1 MEQSENKSNKSLKL
15 EKALQKIKEQA
26 FHINSAIEKNNLR
39 QCLKEAYTMLCELRT
54 NELSPK
60 NYYGLYMSVVDVMLT
75 LKNYMIEEISRG
87 RRLIDLYDDV
97 QQAQNVIP
105 RLYLMITAGSIYIER
120 VPRSTRIIIYDMLGL
135 VKAVQNPIKGLFL
148 RNYLLKMLKDKLPDK
163 DNIYLKEGANFEDSI
178 KFIIE
183 NMEEMN
189 RLWIRLSGGVTGAE
203 KAKREKERDELKV
216 LIGESMTKL
225 SSLENLNLEMYEQ
238 TVLPKLLNIILN
250 SKDKLCQQ
258 YLMECII
265 HAFPD
270 SYNVKCIE
278 SLLEATSNLE
288 QGVDIGTI
296 FVSLM
301 QKLGNYFGRYNNPE
315 NDENINEN
323 KEIFE
328 TAQNIYPALLKNFKG
343 YMNQNFNNN
352 EINTPEDINKLFN
365 LISSFMKFSLKCAP
379 KEQKFASVNNIFGLT
394 LELANR
400 CKARMSEDNINK
412 ISLLLIE
419 PLSNGMNIFRM
430 SDFIPL
436 MNFLNNKNRRN
447 LGIKLI
453 ETLITNAEEGKTN
466 LEKLDSLDALDKILK
481 YLKPLLCD
489 SKDMV
494 KEDESTYEYEQS
506 IVCKLIYIIRTNN
519 IEIIYKI
526 LNDLKNIFSHGGPKR
541 RKYTLPPLALRV
553 IKFSHDITLCYENK
567 LGLIPEKKKK
577 NKFVKEI
584 IESLDISKIE
594 NDDIFYKLTA
604 NIYKLLKEIL
614 DLISQEQPELGFKLY
629 LTSASQANSINC
641 NKEKFQK
648 LSISFLKNAMNIYE
662 EGRYDNSHKYELLV
676 QASSLLLT
684 LNMNKEDSEEIIV
697 QLVRSAQNMS
707 QREEQC
713 KSMLVIS
720 QLYFTL
726 FKDTKNVMDCLQK
739 ARRFADFA
747 MTNPQNLILFVEYLN
762 KILFFIDQD
771 PNIVEIKPEQIN
783 DLIEL
788 IRGHIRTIKSIT
800 SDDITYL
807 NDIET
812 YFNNTLKNIEN
823 KKINSKNKEFYSAVN
838 IQ

>member
-1 MEQSENKSNKSLKL
+1 MEQSKSLKL
-15 EKALQKIKEQA
+15 EKSLKTIKEQA
-26 FHINSAIEKNNLR
+26 YHINSAIEKNNLR

-163 DNIYLKEGANFEDSI
+163 DNVYLREGASFEDSI

-189 RLWIRLSGGVTGAE
+189 RLWIRLSGGVHGPE
-203 KAKREKERDELKV
+203 KAKRDKEREELKV

-225 SSLENLNLEMYEQ
+225 SSLENLNLEIYEEI
-238 TVLPKLLNIILN
+238 VLPKLLNIILN
-250 SKDKLCQQ
+250 SKDQLSQQ

-288 QGVDIGTI
+288 EGVDIGII

-301 QKLGNYFGRYNNPE
+301 QKLGNYFGRFNKS
-315 NDENINEN
+315 DENENEN
-323 KEIFE
+323 GNDKQIFE

-343 YMNQNFNNN
+343 YMNQNLNNK
-352 EINTPEDINKLFN
+352 EINTVEDLNKIFN
-365 LISSFMKFSLKCAP
+365 LISSFIKFSIQCAP
-379 KEQKFASVNNIFGLT
+379 KEQKFASINNIFALT

-400 CKARMSEDNINK
+400 YKNNMTEDNLNK
-412 ISLLLIE
+412 ISALLIE
-419 PLSNGMNIFRM
+419 PLTNGMNIFRM
-430 SDFIPL
+430 NDFIPL
-436 MNFLNNKNRRN
+436 MNFLNIKSRKNI
-447 LGIKLI
+447 GIKLI
-453 ETLITNAEEGKTN
+453 ETLINNANEGKTN
-466 LEKLDSLDALDKILK
+466 LEKLDSLDSLDKILK
-481 YLKPLLCD
+481 YIKPLLTN
-489 SKDMV
+489 SKDAIQE
-494 KEDESTYEYEQS
+494 EDYVYEAEQS
-506 IVCKLIYIIRTNN
+506 VVCKLIYIIRTNN

-526 LNDLKNIFSHGGPKR
+526 LNDLKNIFSHGGPNR
-541 RKYTLPPLALRV
+541 RKYTMPPLALRI
-553 IKFSHDITLCYENK
+553 IKFCHDITLCYENK

-594 NDDIFYKLTA
+594 NDEIFYKLIS
-604 NIYKLLKEIL
+604 NIYKLLKEAL
-614 DLISQEQPELGFKLY
+614 DIISQEQPELGFKLY
-629 LTSASQANSINC
+629 LNAASQANSINC

-648 LSISFLKNAMNIYE
+648 LCINFIKTAMSIYD
-662 EGRYDNSHKYELLV
+662 EGRYDLTHKYEMLI
-676 QASSLLLT
+676 QISSLLLT
-684 LNMNKEDSEEIIV
+684 INIKNEDVEEIIN
-697 QLVRSAQNMS
+697 QLIKNSDNMK

-713 KSMLVIS
+713 KSMLILS
-720 QLYFTL
+720 QIYFSI
-726 FKDTKNVMDCLQK
+726 FKDSKKVIECLNK
-739 ARRFADFA
+739 ARRYADFA
-747 MTNPQNLILFVEYLN
+747 MTNPPNLILFVEYLN
-762 KILFFIDQD
+762 KILFFIEQD
-771 PNIVEIKPEQIN
+771 IKIVEIKQEEIN

-788 IRGHIRTIKSIT
+788 IKGHIRTIKSIT
-800 SDDITYL
+800 SDDISYL
-807 NDIET
+807 NDIEI
-812 YFNNTLKNIEN
+812 YFNNTLKSIEN
-823 KKINSKNKEFYSAVN
+823 KKINSKNKDFYSTIN
-838 IQ
+838 I

>member
-1 MEQSENKSNKSLKL
+1 MEQNKSLKL
-15 EKALQKIKEQA
+15 EKSLTTIKEQS

-60 NYYGLYMSVVDVMLT
+60 NYYGLYMAVVDVMLT
-75 LKNYMIEEISRG
+75 LKNYMTEEISRG

-163 DNIYLKEGANFEDSI
+163 DNVYLREGASFEDSI

-189 RLWIRLSGGVTGAE
+189 RLWIRLSGGVKGNE
-203 KAKREKERDELKV
+203 KLKREKERDELKV

-225 SSLENLNLEMYEQ
+225 SSLENLNIEIYENV
-238 TVLPKLLNIILN
+238 VLPKLLNIILN

-288 QGVDIGTI
+288 QGVDIGII

-301 QKLGNYFGRYNNPE
+301 EKFGNFFGRFNNPE
-315 NDENINEN
+315 NQENANLN

-343 YMNQNFNNN
+343 FMNQNLNNK
-352 EINTPEDINKLFN
+352 EISTPEDLNKLFN
-365 LISSFMKFSLKCAP
+365 LIASFIKLSLKCAP
-379 KEQKFASVNNIFGLT
+379 KEQKFASVNNIFALT

-400 CKARMSEDNINK
+400 YKNNMSEDNINK
-412 ISLLLIE
+412 IGLLLIE
-419 PLSNGMNIFRM
+419 PLNNGMNIFRM

-436 MNFLNNKNRRN
+436 MNFLNIKNRKN
-447 LGIKLI
+447 LGLKLI
-453 ETLITNAEEGKTN
+453 ETLINNVRDKKIN
-466 LEKLDSLDALDKILK
+466 MEKLDSLDSLDKILK
-481 YLKPLLCD
+481 YIRPLLGNMKD
-489 SKDMV
+489 SV
-494 KEDESTYEYEQS
+494 QEDDSTYEYEQS
-506 IVCKLIYIIRTNN
+506 IVSKLVYIIQTNN
-519 IEIIYKI
+519 IEVAYKI

-541 RKYTLPPLALRV
+541 RKYTLPPLCLRV
-553 IKFSHDITLCYENK
+553 IKFCHDITLCYESK

-577 NKFVKEI
+577 NKFIKEI
-584 IESLDISKIE
+584 IESLDIGKIANE
-594 NDDIFYKLTA
+594 NVFYKLMS

-614 DLISQEQPELGFKLY
+614 DLISQEQPEFGFKLY
-629 LTSASQANSINC
+629 LNSASQANSINC

-648 LSISFLKNAMNIYE
+648 LSMNFLKNAMLIYE
-662 EGRYDNSHKYELLV
+662 EGRYNPSHKYEMFV
-676 QASSLLLT
+676 QISSLLLNIN
-684 LNMNKEDSEEIIV
+684 LNNEESEEIIV
-697 QLVRSAQNMS
+697 RLIKSSQNMA
-707 QREEQC
+707 RRDEQC
-713 KSMLVIS
+713 KAMLITS
-720 QLYFTL
+720 QLYFSI
-726 FKDTKNVMDCLQK
+726 FKNSKKVMDCLNK

-747 MTNPQNLILFVEYLN
+747 MTNPRNLVLFIEYLN
-762 KILFFIDQD
+762 KILFFIEQ
-771 PNIVEIKPEQIN
+771 NTKIVDIKPEQIN
-783 DLIEL
+783 DLLEL
-788 IRGHIRTIKSIT
+788 IKGHIRTIKNIP
-800 SDDITYL
+800 SDDISYL
-807 NDIET
+807 KYIEI
-812 YFNNTLKNIEN
+812 YFNNTLKSIRN
-823 KKINSKNKEFYSAVN
+823 KKTNSNNKEFYSSINV
-838 IQ
+838 

>member
-1 MEQSENKSNKSLKL
+1 MEQSKSLKL
-15 EKALQKIKEQA
+15 EKSLKTIKEQA
-26 FHINSAIEKNNLR
+26 YHINSAIEKNNLR

-75 LKNYMIEEISRG
+75 LKNYMLEEINRG

-105 RLYLMITAGSIYIER
+105 RLYLMITAGAIYIER
-120 VPRSTRIIIYDMLGL
+120 VPRSTRVIIYDMLGL

-163 DNIYLKEGANFEDSI
+163 DNVYLREGANFEDSL

-189 RLWIRLSGGVTGAE
+189 RLWIRLSGGVQGAE
-203 KAKREKERDELKV
+203 RAKREKEREELKV

-225 SSLENLNLEMYEQ
+225 SSLENLNLELYEQ
-238 TVLPKLLNIILN
+238 LVLPKLLNIILN

-288 QGVDIGTI
+288 EGVDIGII

-301 QKLGNYFGRYNNPE
+301 QKLGNYFGRYNKSE
-315 NDENINEN
+315 KDENSND
-323 KEIFE
+323 KQIFE

-343 YMNQNFNNN
+343 YMNQNLNNK
-352 EINTPEDINKLFN
+352 EINSPEDLNKLFN
-365 LISSFMKFSLKCAP
+365 LISSFIKFSIQCAP
-379 KEQKFASVNNIFGLT
+379 KEQKFASINNIFALT

-400 CKARMSEDNINK
+400 YKNCMSEDNINK
-412 ISLLLIE
+412 IGVLLIE
-419 PLSNGMNIFRM
+419 PLTNGMNIFRM
-430 SDFIPL
+430 NDFIPL
-436 MNFLNNKNRRN
+436 MNFLNNKSKKNI
-447 LGIKLI
+447 GIKLI
-453 ETLITNAEEGKTN
+453 ETLINNANDGKTT
-466 LEKLDSLDALDKILK
+466 LEKLDSLDSLDKILK
-481 YLKPLLCD
+481 YIKPLLTN
-489 SKDMV
+489 SKDSAQE
-494 KEDESTYEYEQS
+494 EDYVYENEQS
-506 IVCKLIYIIRTNN
+506 IVSKLVYIIRTNN
-519 IEIIYKI
+519 IENIYKI

-541 RKYTLPPLALRV
+541 RKYTMPPLALRV
-553 IKFSHDITLCYENK
+553 IKFCHDITLCYENK

-584 IESLDISKIE
+584 IESLDIGRIE
-594 NDDIFYKLTA
+594 NDEIFYKLMA

-614 DLISQEQPELGFKLY
+614 DIISQEQPELGFKLY
-629 LTSASQANSINC
+629 LNASSQLNSINC

-648 LSISFLKNAMNIYE
+648 LSINFIKTALSIYE
-662 EGRYDNSHKYELLV
+662 EGRYELSHKYEMLI
-676 QASSLLLT
+676 QISSLLLT
-684 LNMNKEDSEEIIV
+684 LNLNNGDIEEIIT
-697 QLVRSAQNMS
+697 QLVKNSESMTK
-707 QREEQC
+707 REDQC
-713 KSMLVIS
+713 RAMLTIS
-720 QLYFTL
+720 HLYFSV
-726 FKDTKNVMDCLQK
+726 FKDPKKVVECLNK

-747 MTNPQNLILFVEYLN
+747 MTEPTNLVLFVEYLN
-762 KILFFIDQD
+762 KIIFFVDQD
-771 PNIVEIKPEQIN
+771 VKFMEIKAEEIN

-788 IRGHIRTIKSIT
+788 IKGHIRTIKSIT
-800 SDDITYL
+800 SDDISYL
-807 NDIET
+807 NDIEI
-812 YFNNTLKNIEN
+812 YFNNTLKSIEN
-823 KKINSKNKEFYSAVN
+823 KKINSKNKEFYSSIN
-838 IQ
+838 I

>member
-1 MEQSENKSNKSLKL
+1 MEQNKSLKL
-15 EKALQKIKEQA
+15 EKSLKKIKEQA

-163 DNIYLKEGANFEDSI
+163 DNVYLREGASFEDSI

-189 RLWIRLSGGVTGAE
+189 RLWIRLSGGVHGPE
-203 KAKREKERDELKV
+203 KVKRDKEREELKV

-225 SSLENLNLEMYEQ
+225 SSLENLNLEIYEEI
-238 TVLPKLLNIILN
+238 VLPKLLNIILN
-250 SKDKLCQQ
+250 SKDQLSQQ

-288 QGVDIGTI
+288 EGVDIGII

-301 QKLGNYFGRYNNPE
+301 QKLGNYFGRFNKS
-315 NDENINEN
+315 DENENEN
-323 KEIFE
+323 GNDKQIFE

-343 YMNQNFNNN
+343 YMNQNLNNK
-352 EINTPEDINKLFN
+352 EINTVEDLNKIFN
-365 LISSFMKFSLKCAP
+365 LISSFIKFSIQCAP
-379 KEQKFASVNNIFGLT
+379 KEQKFASINNIFALT

-400 CKARMSEDNINK
+400 YKNNMTEENLNK
-412 ISLLLIE
+412 ISALLIE
-419 PLSNGMNIFRM
+419 PLTNGMNIFRM
-430 SDFIPL
+430 NDFIPL
-436 MNFLNNKNRRN
+436 MNFLNIKSRKNI
-447 LGIKLI
+447 GIKLI
-453 ETLITNAEEGKTN
+453 ETLINNANEGKTN
-466 LEKLDSLDALDKILK
+466 LEKLDSLDSLDKILK
-481 YLKPLLCD
+481 YIKPLLTN
-489 SKDMV
+489 SKDAIQE
-494 KEDESTYEYEQS
+494 EDYVYEAEQS
-506 IVCKLIYIIRTNN
+506 VVCKLIYIIRTNN

-526 LNDLKNIFSHGGPKR
+526 LNDLKNIFSHGGPNR
-541 RKYTLPPLALRV
+541 RKYTMPPLALRI
-553 IKFSHDITLCYENK
+553 IKFCHDITLCYENK

-594 NDDIFYKLTA
+594 NDEIFYKLIS
-604 NIYKLLKEIL
+604 NIYKLLKEAL
-614 DLISQEQPELGFKLY
+614 DIISQEQPELGFKLY
-629 LTSASQANSINC
+629 LNAASQANSINC

-648 LSISFLKNAMNIYE
+648 LCINFIKTAMSIYD
-662 EGRYDNSHKYELLV
+662 EGRYDLTHKYEMLI
-676 QASSLLLT
+676 QISSLLLT
-684 LNMNKEDSEEIIV
+684 INIKNEDVEEIIN
-697 QLVRSAQNMS
+697 QLIKNSDNMK

-713 KSMLVIS
+713 KSMLILS
-720 QLYFTL
+720 QIYFSI
-726 FKDTKNVMDCLQK
+726 FKDSKKVIECLNK
-739 ARRFADFA
+739 ARRYADFA
-747 MTNPQNLILFVEYLN
+747 MTNPPNLILFVEYLN
-762 KILFFIDQD
+762 KILFFIEQD
-771 PNIVEIKPEQIN
+771 IKIVEIKQEEIN

-788 IRGHIRTIKSIT
+788 IKGHIRTIKSIT
-800 SDDITYL
+800 SDDISYL
-807 NDIET
+807 NDIEI
-812 YFNNTLKNIEN
+812 YFNNTLKSIEN
-823 KKINSKNKEFYSAVN
+823 KKINSKNKDFYSTIN
-838 IQ
+838 I

>member
-1 MEQSENKSNKSLKL
+1 MEQNKSLKL
-15 EKALQKIKEQA
+15 EKSLKKIKEQA

-163 DNIYLKEGANFEDSI
+163 DNVYLREGASFEDSI

-189 RLWIRLSGGVTGAE
+189 RLWVRLSGGVHGPE
-203 KAKREKERDELKV
+203 KAKRDKEREELKV

-225 SSLENLNLEMYEQ
+225 SSLENLNLEIYEEI
-238 TVLPKLLNIILN
+238 VLPKLLNIILN
-250 SKDKLCQQ
+250 SKDQLSQQ

-288 QGVDIGTI
+288 EGVDIGII

-301 QKLGNYFGRYNNPE
+301 QKLGNYFGRFNKS
-315 NDENINEN
+315 DENENEN
-323 KEIFE
+323 GNDKQIFE

-343 YMNQNFNNN
+343 YMNQNLNNK
-352 EINTPEDINKLFN
+352 EINTVEDLNKIFN
-365 LISSFMKFSLKCAP
+365 LISSFIKFSIQCAP
-379 KEQKFASVNNIFGLT
+379 KEQKFASINNIFALT

-400 CKARMSEDNINK
+400 YKNNMTEDNLNK
-412 ISLLLIE
+412 ISALLIE
-419 PLSNGMNIFRM
+419 PLTNGMNIFRM
-430 SDFIPL
+430 NDFIPL
-436 MNFLNNKNRRN
+436 MNFLNIKSRKNI
-447 LGIKLI
+447 GIKLI
-453 ETLITNAEEGKTN
+453 ETLINNANEGKTN
-466 LEKLDSLDALDKILK
+466 LEKLDSLDSLDKILK
-481 YLKPLLCD
+481 YIKPLLTN
-489 SKDMV
+489 SKDAIQE
-494 KEDESTYEYEQS
+494 EDYVYEAEQS
-506 IVCKLIYIIRTNN
+506 VVCKLIYIIRTNN
-519 IEIIYKI
+519 IETIYKI
-526 LNDLKNIFSHGGPKR
+526 LNDLKNIFSHGGPNR
-541 RKYTLPPLALRV
+541 RKYTMPPLALRI
-553 IKFSHDITLCYENK
+553 IKFCHDITLCYENK

-594 NDDIFYKLTA
+594 NDEIFYKLIS
-604 NIYKLLKEIL
+604 NIYKLLKEAL
-614 DLISQEQPELGFKLY
+614 DIISQEQPELGFKLY
-629 LTSASQANSINC
+629 LNAASQANSINC

-648 LSISFLKNAMNIYE
+648 LCINFIKTAMSIYD
-662 EGRYDNSHKYELLV
+662 EGRYDLTHKYEMLI
-676 QASSLLLT
+676 QISSLLLT
-684 LNMNKEDSEEIIV
+684 INIKNEDVEEIIN
-697 QLVRSAQNMS
+697 QLIKNSDNMK

-713 KSMLVIS
+713 KSMLILS
-720 QLYFTL
+720 QIYFSI
-726 FKDTKNVMDCLQK
+726 FKDSKKVIECLNK
-739 ARRFADFA
+739 ARRYADFA
-747 MTNPQNLILFVEYLN
+747 MTNPPNLILFVEYLN
-762 KILFFIDQD
+762 KILFFIEQD
-771 PNIVEIKPEQIN
+771 IKIVEIKQEEIN

-788 IRGHIRTIKSIT
+788 IKGHIRTIKSIT
-800 SDDITYL
+800 SDDISYL
-807 NDIET
+807 NDIEI
-812 YFNNTLKNIEN
+812 YFNNTLKSIEN
-823 KKINSKNKEFYSAVN
+823 KKINSKNKDFYSTIN
-838 IQ
+838 I

>member
-1 MEQSENKSNKSLKL
+1 MEQNKTLKL
-15 EKALQKIKEQA
+15 EKSLKTVKEQA

-39 QCLKEAYTMLCELRT
+39 HCLKEAYTMLCELRT

-75 LKNYMIEEISRG
+75 LKNYMLEEVSRG

-120 VPRSTRIIIYDMLGL
+120 VPRSTRVIIYDMLGL

-163 DNIYLKEGANFEDSI
+163 DNVYLREGATFEDSI

-189 RLWIRLSGGVTGAE
+189 RLWIRLSGSARGAE
-203 KAKREKERDELKV
+203 KAKRDKEREELKV

-225 SSLENLNLEMYEQ
+225 SSLENLNMEIYEEI
-238 TVLPKLLNIILN
+238 VLPKLLNMILN
-250 SKDKLCQQ
+250 SKDQLSQQ

-278 SLLEATSNLE
+278 SLLETTSNLE
-288 QGVDIGTI
+288 EGVDIGII

-301 QKLGNYFGRYNNPE
+301 QKLGNYFGRFNKTDD
-315 NDENINEN
+315 NDNEN
-323 KEIFE
+323 GNDKQIFE

-343 YMNQNFNNN
+343 YMNQNLNDK
-352 EINTPEDINKLFN
+352 EINSPEDLNKLFN
-365 LISSFMKFSLKCAP
+365 LISSFIKFSIQCAP
-379 KEQKFASVNNIFGLT
+379 KEQKFASINNIFALT

-400 CKARMSEDNINK
+400 YKNRMSEDNLNK
-412 ISLLLIE
+412 IGVLLIE
-419 PLSNGMNIFRM
+419 PLTNGMNIFRM

-436 MNFLNNKNRRN
+436 MNLLNFKSRKNIG
-447 LGIKLI
+447 LKLI
-453 ETLITNAEEGKTN
+453 ETLINNANEGKTT
-466 LEKLDSLDALDKILK
+466 LEKLDSLDSLDKILK
-481 YLKPLLCD
+481 YIKPLLTN
-489 SKDMV
+489 SKDSIQE
-494 KEDESTYEYEQS
+494 EDYVYEAEQS

-519 IEIIYKI
+519 IEVIYKI

-541 RKYTLPPLALRV
+541 RKYTMPPLALRV
-553 IKFSHDITLCYENK
+553 IKFCHDITLCYENK

-577 NKFVKEI
+577 NKYVKEI

-594 NDDIFYKLTA
+594 NDEIFYKLMS
-604 NIYKLLKEIL
+604 NIYKLLKEAL
-614 DLISQEQPELGFKLY
+614 DIITQEQPELGFKLY
-629 LTSASQANSINC
+629 LNAASHANSINC

-648 LSISFLKNAMNIYE
+648 LCTNFIKTAMSIYE
-662 EGRYDNSHKYELLV
+662 EGKYQPSHKYEMLV
-676 QASSLLLT
+676 QISSLLLT
-684 LNMNKEDSEEIIV
+684 INLKNEDIEEIMN
-697 QLVRSAQNMS
+697 QLIKNSENMA

-713 KSMLVIS
+713 KAMLIIS
-720 QLYFTL
+720 HLYFSI
-726 FKDTKNVMDCLQK
+726 FKDSKQVIECLNK

-747 MTNPQNLILFVEYLN
+747 MTDPPNLILFVKYLN
-762 KILFFIDQD
+762 KILFFVEQD
-771 PNIVEIKPEQIN
+771 AKIVEIKPEEIN

-788 IRGHIRTIKSIT
+788 IKGHIRTIKSIT
-800 SDDITYL
+800 SDDISYL
-807 NDIET
+807 NDIEI
-812 YFNNTLKNIEN
+812 YFNNTLKSIEN
-823 KKINSKNKEFYSAVN
+823 KKINSNNKEFYATIN
-838 IQ
+838 I

>member
-1 MEQSENKSNKSLKL
+1 MEQNKSLKL
-15 EKALQKIKEQA
+15 EKSLKKIKEQA

-163 DNIYLKEGANFEDSI
+163 DNVYLREGASFEDSI

-189 RLWIRLSGGVTGAE
+189 RLWIRLSGGVHGPE
-203 KAKREKERDELKV
+203 KVKRDKEREELKV

-225 SSLENLNLEMYEQ
+225 SSLENLNLEIYEEI
-238 TVLPKLLNIILN
+238 VLPKLLNIILN
-250 SKDKLCQQ
+250 SKDQLSQQ

-288 QGVDIGTI
+288 EGVDIGII

-301 QKLGNYFGRYNNPE
+301 QKLGNYFGRFNKS
-315 NDENINEN
+315 DENENEN
-323 KEIFE
+323 GNDKQIFE

-343 YMNQNFNNN
+343 YMNQNLNNK
-352 EINTPEDINKLFN
+352 EINTVEDLNKIFN
-365 LISSFMKFSLKCAP
+365 LISSFIKFSIQCAP
-379 KEQKFASVNNIFGLT
+379 KEQKFASINNIFALT

-400 CKARMSEDNINK
+400 YKNNMTEDNLNK
-412 ISLLLIE
+412 ISALLIE
-419 PLSNGMNIFRM
+419 SLTNGMNIFRM
-430 SDFIPL
+430 NDFIPL
-436 MNFLNNKNRRN
+436 MNFLNIKSRKNI
-447 LGIKLI
+447 GIKLI
-453 ETLITNAEEGKTN
+453 ETLINNANEGKTN
-466 LEKLDSLDALDKILK
+466 LEKLDSLDSLDKILK
-481 YLKPLLCD
+481 YIKPLLTN
-489 SKDMV
+489 SKDSIQE
-494 KEDESTYEYEQS
+494 EDYVYEAEQS
-506 IVCKLIYIIRTNN
+506 VVCKLIYIIRTNN

-526 LNDLKNIFSHGGPKR
+526 LNDLKNIFSHGGPNR
-541 RKYTLPPLALRV
+541 RKYTMPPLALRI
-553 IKFSHDITLCYENK
+553 IKFCHDITLCYENK

-594 NDDIFYKLTA
+594 NDEIFYKLIS
-604 NIYKLLKEIL
+604 NIYKLLKEAL
-614 DLISQEQPELGFKLY
+614 DIISQEQPELGFKLY
-629 LTSASQANSINC
+629 LNAASQANSINC

-648 LSISFLKNAMNIYE
+648 LCINFIKTAMSIYD
-662 EGRYDNSHKYELLV
+662 EGRYDLTHKYEMLI
-676 QASSLLLT
+676 QISSLLLT
-684 LNMNKEDSEEIIV
+684 INIKNEDVEEIIN
-697 QLVRSAQNMS
+697 QLIKNSDNMK

-713 KSMLVIS
+713 KSMLILS
-720 QLYFTL
+720 QIYFSI
-726 FKDTKNVMDCLQK
+726 FKDSKKVIECLNK
-739 ARRFADFA
+739 ARRYADFA
-747 MTNPQNLILFVEYLN
+747 MTNPPNLILFVEYLN
-762 KILFFIDQD
+762 KILFFIEQD
-771 PNIVEIKPEQIN
+771 IKIVEIKQEEIN

-788 IRGHIRTIKSIT
+788 IKGHIRTIKSIT
-800 SDDITYL
+800 SDDISYL
-807 NDIET
+807 NDIEI
-812 YFNNTLKNIEN
+812 YFNNTLKSIEN
-823 KKINSKNKEFYSAVN
+823 KKINSKNKDFYSTIN
-838 IQ
+838 I

>member
-1 MEQSENKSNKSLKL
+1 MEQNKSLKL
-15 EKALQKIKEQA
+15 EKSLKKIKEQA

-163 DNIYLKEGANFEDSI
+163 DNVYLREGASFEDSI

-189 RLWIRLSGGVTGAE
+189 RLWIRLSGGVHGPE
-203 KAKREKERDELKV
+203 KVKRDKEREELKV

-225 SSLENLNLEMYEQ
+225 SSLENLNLEIYEEI
-238 TVLPKLLNIILN
+238 VLPKLLNIILN
-250 SKDKLCQQ
+250 SKDQLSQQ

-288 QGVDIGTI
+288 EGVDIGII

-301 QKLGNYFGRYNNPE
+301 QKLGNYFGRFNKS
-315 NDENINEN
+315 DENENEN
-323 KEIFE
+323 GNDKQIFE
-328 TAQNIYPALLKNFKG
+328 TAQNIYPALLKKFKG
-343 YMNQNFNNN
+343 YMNQNLNNK
-352 EINTPEDINKLFN
+352 EINTVEDLNKIFN
-365 LISSFMKFSLKCAP
+365 LISSFIKFSIQCAP
-379 KEQKFASVNNIFGLT
+379 KEQKFASINNIFALT

-400 CKARMSEDNINK
+400 YKNNMTEDNLNK
-412 ISLLLIE
+412 ISALLIE
-419 PLSNGMNIFRM
+419 PLTNGMNIFRM
-430 SDFIPL
+430 NDFIPL
-436 MNFLNNKNRRN
+436 MNFLNIKSRKNI
-447 LGIKLI
+447 GIKLI
-453 ETLITNAEEGKTN
+453 ETLINNANEGKTN
-466 LEKLDSLDALDKILK
+466 LEKLDSLDSLDKILK
-481 YLKPLLCD
+481 YIKPLLTN
-489 SKDMV
+489 SKDSIQE
-494 KEDESTYEYEQS
+494 EDYVYEAEQS
-506 IVCKLIYIIRTNN
+506 VVCKLIYIIRTNN

-526 LNDLKNIFSHGGPKR
+526 LNDLKNIFSHGGPNR
-541 RKYTLPPLALRV
+541 RKYTMPPLALRI
-553 IKFSHDITLCYENK
+553 IKFCHDITLCYENK

-594 NDDIFYKLTA
+594 NDEIFYKLIS
-604 NIYKLLKEIL
+604 NIYKLLKEAL
-614 DLISQEQPELGFKLY
+614 DIISQEQPELGFKLY
-629 LTSASQANSINC
+629 LNAASQANSINC

-648 LSISFLKNAMNIYE
+648 LCINFIKTAMSIYD
-662 EGRYDNSHKYELLV
+662 EGRYDLTHKYEMLI
-676 QASSLLLT
+676 QISSLLLT
-684 LNMNKEDSEEIIV
+684 INIKNEDVEEIIN
-697 QLVRSAQNMS
+697 QLIKNSDNMK

-713 KSMLVIS
+713 KSMLILS
-720 QLYFTL
+720 QIYFSI
-726 FKDTKNVMDCLQK
+726 FKDSKKVIECLNK
-739 ARRFADFA
+739 ARRYADFA
-747 MTNPQNLILFVEYLN
+747 MTNPPNLILFVEYLN
-762 KILFFIDQD
+762 KILFFIEQD
-771 PNIVEIKPEQIN
+771 IKIVEIKQEEIN

-788 IRGHIRTIKSIT
+788 IKGHIRTIKSIT
-800 SDDITYL
+800 SDDISYL
-807 NDIET
+807 NDIEI
-812 YFNNTLKNIEN
+812 YFNNTLKSIEN
-823 KKINSKNKEFYSAVN
+823 KKINSKNKDFYSTIN
-838 IQ
+838 I

>member
-1 MEQSENKSNKSLKL
+1 MEQNKSLKL
-15 EKALQKIKEQA
+15 EKSLKKIKEQA

-163 DNIYLKEGANFEDSI
+163 DNVYLREGASFEDSI

-189 RLWIRLSGGVTGAE
+189 RLWIRLSGGVHGPE
-203 KAKREKERDELKV
+203 KAKRDKEREELKV

-225 SSLENLNLEMYEQ
+225 SSLENLNLEIYEEI
-238 TVLPKLLNIILN
+238 VLPKLLNIILN
-250 SKDKLCQQ
+250 SKDQLSQQ

-288 QGVDIGTI
+288 EGVDIGII

-301 QKLGNYFGRYNNPE
+301 QKLGNYFGRFNKS
-315 NDENINEN
+315 DENENEN
-323 KEIFE
+323 GNDKQIFE

-343 YMNQNFNNN
+343 YMNQNLNNK
-352 EINTPEDINKLFN
+352 EINTVEDLNKIFN
-365 LISSFMKFSLKCAP
+365 LISSFIKFSIQCAP
-379 KEQKFASVNNIFGLT
+379 KEQKFASINNIFALT

-400 CKARMSEDNINK
+400 YKNNMTEDNLNK
-412 ISLLLIE
+412 ISALLIE
-419 PLSNGMNIFRM
+419 PLTNGMNIFRM
-430 SDFIPL
+430 NDFIPL
-436 MNFLNNKNRRN
+436 MNFLNVKSRKNI
-447 LGIKLI
+447 GIKLI
-453 ETLITNAEEGKTN
+453 ETLINNANEGKTN
-466 LEKLDSLDALDKILK
+466 LEKLDSLDSLDKILK
-481 YLKPLLCD
+481 YIKPLLTN
-489 SKDMV
+489 SKDSIQE
-494 KEDESTYEYEQS
+494 EDYVYEAEQS
-506 IVCKLIYIIRTNN
+506 VVCKLIYIIRTNN

-526 LNDLKNIFSHGGPKR
+526 LNDLKNIFSHGGPNR
-541 RKYTLPPLALRV
+541 RKYTMPPLALRI
-553 IKFSHDITLCYENK
+553 IKFCHDITLCYENK

-594 NDDIFYKLTA
+594 NDEIFYKLIS
-604 NIYKLLKEIL
+604 NIYKLLKEAL
-614 DLISQEQPELGFKLY
+614 DIISQEQPELGFKLY
-629 LTSASQANSINC
+629 LNAASQANSINC

-648 LSISFLKNAMNIYE
+648 LCINFIKTAMSIYD
-662 EGRYDNSHKYELLV
+662 EGRYDLTHKYEMLI
-676 QASSLLLT
+676 QISSLLLT
-684 LNMNKEDSEEIIV
+684 INIKNEDVEEIIN
-697 QLVRSAQNMS
+697 QLIKNSDNMK

-713 KSMLVIS
+713 KSMLILS
-720 QLYFTL
+720 QIYFSI
-726 FKDTKNVMDCLQK
+726 FKDSKKVIECLNK
-739 ARRFADFA
+739 ARRYADFA
-747 MTNPQNLILFVEYLN
+747 MTNPPNLILFVEYLN
-762 KILFFIDQD
+762 KILFFIEQD
-771 PNIVEIKPEQIN
+771 IKIVEIKQEEIN

-788 IRGHIRTIKSIT
+788 IKGHIRTIKSIT
-800 SDDITYL
+800 SDDISYL
-807 NDIET
+807 NDIEI
-812 YFNNTLKNIEN
+812 YFNNTLKSIEN
-823 KKINSKNKEFYSAVN
+823 KKINSKNKDLYSTIN
-838 IQ
+838 I

>member
-1 MEQSENKSNKSLKL
+1 MEQNKSLKL
-15 EKALQKIKEQA
+15 EKSLKKIKEQA

-163 DNIYLKEGANFEDSI
+163 DNVYLREGASFEDSI

-189 RLWIRLSGGVTGAE
+189 RLWIRLSGGVHGPE
-203 KAKREKERDELKV
+203 KAKRDKEREELKV

-225 SSLENLNLEMYEQ
+225 SSLENLNLEIYEEI
-238 TVLPKLLNIILN
+238 VLPKLLNIILN
-250 SKDKLCQQ
+250 SKDQLSQQ

-288 QGVDIGTI
+288 EGVDIGII

-301 QKLGNYFGRYNNPE
+301 QKLGNYFGRFNKS
-315 NDENINEN
+315 DENENEN
-323 KEIFE
+323 GNDKQIFE

-343 YMNQNFNNN
+343 YMNQNLNNK
-352 EINTPEDINKLFN
+352 EINTVEDLNKIFN
-365 LISSFMKFSLKCAP
+365 LISSFIKFSIQCAP
-379 KEQKFASVNNIFGLT
+379 KEQKFASINNIFALT

-400 CKARMSEDNINK
+400 YKNNMTEDNLNK
-412 ISLLLIE
+412 ISALLIE
-419 PLSNGMNIFRM
+419 PLTNGMNIFRM
-430 SDFIPL
+430 NDFIPL
-436 MNFLNNKNRRN
+436 MNFLNIKSRKNI
-447 LGIKLI
+447 GIKLI
-453 ETLITNAEEGKTN
+453 ETLINNANEGKTN
-466 LEKLDSLDALDKILK
+466 LEKLDSLDSLDKILK
-481 YLKPLLCD
+481 YIKPLLTN
-489 SKDMV
+489 SKDSIQE
-494 KEDESTYEYEQS
+494 EDYVYEAEQS
-506 IVCKLIYIIRTNN
+506 VVCKLIYIIRTNN
-519 IEIIYKI
+519 IETIYKI
-526 LNDLKNIFSHGGPKR
+526 LNDLKNIFSHGGPNR
-541 RKYTLPPLALRV
+541 RKYTMPPLALRI
-553 IKFSHDITLCYENK
+553 IKFCHDITLCYENK

-594 NDDIFYKLTA
+594 NDEIFYKLIS
-604 NIYKLLKEIL
+604 NIYKLLKEAL
-614 DLISQEQPELGFKLY
+614 DIISQEQPELGFKLY
-629 LTSASQANSINC
+629 LNAASQANSINC

-648 LSISFLKNAMNIYE
+648 LCINFIKTAMSIYD
-662 EGRYDNSHKYELLV
+662 EGRYDLTHKYEMLI
-676 QASSLLLT
+676 QISSLLLT
-684 LNMNKEDSEEIIV
+684 INIKNEDVEEIIN
-697 QLVRSAQNMS
+697 QLIKNSDNMK

-713 KSMLVIS
+713 KSMLILS
-720 QLYFTL
+720 QIYFSI
-726 FKDTKNVMDCLQK
+726 FKDSKKVIECLNK
-739 ARRFADFA
+739 ARRYADFA
-747 MTNPQNLILFVEYLN
+747 MTNPPNLILFVEYLN
-762 KILFFIDQD
+762 KILFFIEQD
-771 PNIVEIKPEQIN
+771 IKIVEIKQEEIN

-788 IRGHIRTIKSIT
+788 IKGHIRTIKSIT
-800 SDDITYL
+800 SDDISYL
-807 NDIET
+807 NDIEI
-812 YFNNTLKNIEN
+812 YFNNTLKSIEN
-823 KKINSKNKEFYSAVN
+823 KKINSKNKDFYSTIN
-838 IQ
+838 I

>member
-1 MEQSENKSNKSLKL
+1 MEQNKSLKL
-15 EKALQKIKEQA
+15 EKSLKKIKEQA

-39 QCLKEAYTMLCELRT
+39 QCLKETYTMLCELRT

-163 DNIYLKEGANFEDSI
+163 DNVYLREGASFEDSI

-189 RLWIRLSGGVTGAE
+189 RLWVRLSGGVHGPE
-203 KAKREKERDELKV
+203 KAKRDKEREELKV

-225 SSLENLNLEMYEQ
+225 SSLENLNLEIYEEI
-238 TVLPKLLNIILN
+238 VLPKLLNIILN
-250 SKDKLCQQ
+250 SKDQLSQQ

-288 QGVDIGTI
+288 EGVDIGII

-301 QKLGNYFGRYNNPE
+301 QKLGNYFGRFNKS
-315 NDENINEN
+315 DENENEN
-323 KEIFE
+323 GNDKQIFE

-343 YMNQNFNNN
+343 YMNQNLNNK
-352 EINTPEDINKLFN
+352 EINTVEDLNKIFN
-365 LISSFMKFSLKCAP
+365 LISSFIKFSIQCAP
-379 KEQKFASVNNIFGLT
+379 KEQKFASINNIFALT

-400 CKARMSEDNINK
+400 YKNNMTEDNLNK
-412 ISLLLIE
+412 ISALLIE
-419 PLSNGMNIFRM
+419 PLTNGMNIFRM
-430 SDFIPL
+430 NDFIPL
-436 MNFLNNKNRRN
+436 MNFLNIKSRKNI
-447 LGIKLI
+447 GIKLI
-453 ETLITNAEEGKTN
+453 ETLINNANEGKTN
-466 LEKLDSLDALDKILK
+466 LEKLDSLDSLDKILK
-481 YLKPLLCD
+481 YIKPLLTN
-489 SKDMV
+489 SKDSIQE
-494 KEDESTYEYEQS
+494 EDYVYEAEQS
-506 IVCKLIYIIRTNN
+506 VVCKLIYIIRTNN

-526 LNDLKNIFSHGGPKR
+526 LNDLKNIFSHGGPNR
-541 RKYTLPPLALRV
+541 RKYTMPPLALRI
-553 IKFSHDITLCYENK
+553 IKFCHDITLCYENK

-594 NDDIFYKLTA
+594 NDEIFYKLIS
-604 NIYKLLKEIL
+604 NIYKLLKEAL
-614 DLISQEQPELGFKLY
+614 DIISQEQPELGFKLY
-629 LTSASQANSINC
+629 LNAASQANSINC

-648 LSISFLKNAMNIYE
+648 LCINFIKTAMSIYD
-662 EGRYDNSHKYELLV
+662 EGRYDLTHKYEMLI
-676 QASSLLLT
+676 QISSLLLT
-684 LNMNKEDSEEIIV
+684 INIKNEDVEEIIN
-697 QLVRSAQNMS
+697 QLIKNSDNMK

-713 KSMLVIS
+713 KSMLILS
-720 QLYFTL
+720 QIYFSI
-726 FKDTKNVMDCLQK
+726 FKDSKKVIECLNK
-739 ARRFADFA
+739 ARRYADFA
-747 MTNPQNLILFVEYLN
+747 MTNPPNLILFVEYLN
-762 KILFFIDQD
+762 KILFFIEQD
-771 PNIVEIKPEQIN
+771 IKIVEIKQEEIN

-788 IRGHIRTIKSIT
+788 IKGHIRTIKSIT
-800 SDDITYL
+800 SDDISYL
-807 NDIET
+807 NDIEI
-812 YFNNTLKNIEN
+812 YFNNTLKSIEN
-823 KKINSKNKEFYSAVN
+823 KKINSKNKDFYSTIN
-838 IQ
+838 I

>member
-1 MEQSENKSNKSLKL
+1 MEQNKSLKL
-15 EKALQKIKEQA
+15 EKSLKKIKEQA

-163 DNIYLKEGANFEDSI
+163 DNVYLREGASFEDSI

-189 RLWIRLSGGVTGAE
+189 RLWIRLSGGVHGPE
-203 KAKREKERDELKV
+203 KVKRDKEREELKV

-225 SSLENLNLEMYEQ
+225 SSLENLNLEIYEEI
-238 TVLPKLLNIILN
+238 VLPKLLNIILN
-250 SKDKLCQQ
+250 SKDQLSQQ

-288 QGVDIGTI
+288 EGVDIGII

-301 QKLGNYFGRYNNPE
+301 QKLGNYFGRFNKS
-315 NDENINEN
+315 DENENEN
-323 KEIFE
+323 GNDKQIFE

-343 YMNQNFNNN
+343 YMNQNLNNK
-352 EINTPEDINKLFN
+352 EINTVEDLNKIFN
-365 LISSFMKFSLKCAP
+365 LISSFIKFSIQCAP
-379 KEQKFASVNNIFGLT
+379 KEQKFASINNIFALT

-400 CKARMSEDNINK
+400 YKNNMTEDNLNK
-412 ISLLLIE
+412 ISALLIE
-419 PLSNGMNIFRM
+419 SLTNGMNIFRM
-430 SDFIPL
+430 NDFIPL
-436 MNFLNNKNRRN
+436 MNFLNIKSRKNI
-447 LGIKLI
+447 GIKLI
-453 ETLITNAEEGKTN
+453 ETLINNANEGKTN
-466 LEKLDSLDALDKILK
+466 LEKLDSLDSLDKILK
-481 YLKPLLCD
+481 YIKPLLTN
-489 SKDMV
+489 SKDSIQE
-494 KEDESTYEYEQS
+494 EDYVYEAEQS
-506 IVCKLIYIIRTNN
+506 VVCKLIYIIRTNN
-519 IEIIYKI
+519 IETIYKI
-526 LNDLKNIFSHGGPKR
+526 LNDLKNIFSHGGPNR
-541 RKYTLPPLALRV
+541 RKYTMPPLALRI
-553 IKFSHDITLCYENK
+553 IKFCHDITLCYENK

-594 NDDIFYKLTA
+594 NDEIFYKLIS
-604 NIYKLLKEIL
+604 NIYKLLKEAL
-614 DLISQEQPELGFKLY
+614 DIISQEQPELGFKLY
-629 LTSASQANSINC
+629 LNAASQANSINC

-648 LSISFLKNAMNIYE
+648 LCINFIKTAMSIYD
-662 EGRYDNSHKYELLV
+662 EGRYDLTHKYEMLI
-676 QASSLLLT
+676 QISSLLLT
-684 LNMNKEDSEEIIV
+684 INIKNEDVEEIIN
-697 QLVRSAQNMS
+697 QLIKNSDNMK

-713 KSMLVIS
+713 KSMLILS
-720 QLYFTL
+720 QIYFSI
-726 FKDTKNVMDCLQK
+726 FKDSKKVIECLNK
-739 ARRFADFA
+739 ARRYADFA
-747 MTNPQNLILFVEYLN
+747 MTNPPNLILFVEYLN
-762 KILFFIDQD
+762 KILFFIEQD
-771 PNIVEIKPEQIN
+771 IKIVEIKQEEIN

-788 IRGHIRTIKSIT
+788 IKGHIRTIKSIT
-800 SDDITYL
+800 SDDISYL
-807 NDIET
+807 NDIEI
-812 YFNNTLKNIEN
+812 YFNNTLKSIEN
-823 KKINSKNKEFYSAVN
+823 KKINSKNKDFYSTIN
-838 IQ
+838 I

>member
-1 MEQSENKSNKSLKL
+1 MEQNKSLKL
-15 EKALQKIKEQA
+15 EKSLKKIKEQA

-163 DNIYLKEGANFEDSI
+163 DNVYLREGASFEDSI

-189 RLWIRLSGGVTGAE
+189 RLWIRLSGGVHGPE
-203 KAKREKERDELKV
+203 KAKRDKEREELKV

-225 SSLENLNLEMYEQ
+225 SSLENLNLEIYEEI
-238 TVLPKLLNIILN
+238 VLPKLLNIILN
-250 SKDKLCQQ
+250 SKDQLSQQ

-288 QGVDIGTI
+288 EGVDIGII

-301 QKLGNYFGRYNNPE
+301 QKLGNYFGRFNKS
-315 NDENINEN
+315 DENENEN
-323 KEIFE
+323 GNDKQIFE

-343 YMNQNFNNN
+343 YMNQNLNNK
-352 EINTPEDINKLFN
+352 EINTVEDLNKIFN
-365 LISSFMKFSLKCAP
+365 LISSFIKFSIQCAP
-379 KEQKFASVNNIFGLT
+379 KEQKFASINNIFALT

-400 CKARMSEDNINK
+400 YKNNMTEDNLNK
-412 ISLLLIE
+412 ISALLIE
-419 PLSNGMNIFRM
+419 PLTNGMNIFRM
-430 SDFIPL
+430 NDFIPL
-436 MNFLNNKNRRN
+436 MNFLNIKSRKNI
-447 LGIKLI
+447 GIKLI
-453 ETLITNAEEGKTN
+453 ETLINNANEGKTN
-466 LEKLDSLDALDKILK
+466 LEKLDSLDSLDKILK
-481 YLKPLLCD
+481 YIKPLLTN
-489 SKDMV
+489 SKDAIQE
-494 KEDESTYEYEQS
+494 EDYVYEAEQS
-506 IVCKLIYIIRTNN
+506 VVCKLIYIIRTNN
-519 IEIIYKI
+519 IETIYKI
-526 LNDLKNIFSHGGPKR
+526 LNDLKNIFSHGGPNR
-541 RKYTLPPLALRV
+541 RKYTMPPLALRI
-553 IKFSHDITLCYENK
+553 IKFCHDITLCYENK

-594 NDDIFYKLTA
+594 NDEIFYKLIS
-604 NIYKLLKEIL
+604 NIYKLLKEAL
-614 DLISQEQPELGFKLY
+614 DIISQEQPELGFKLY
-629 LTSASQANSINC
+629 LNAASQANSINC
-641 NKEKFQK
+641 NTEKFQK
-648 LSISFLKNAMNIYE
+648 LCINFIKTAMSIYD
-662 EGRYDNSHKYELLV
+662 EGRYDLTHKYEMLI
-676 QASSLLLT
+676 QISSLLLT
-684 LNMNKEDSEEIIV
+684 INIKNEDVEEIIN
-697 QLVRSAQNMS
+697 QLIKNSDNMK

-713 KSMLVIS
+713 KSMLILS
-720 QLYFTL
+720 QIYFSI
-726 FKDTKNVMDCLQK
+726 FKDSKKVIECLNK
-739 ARRFADFA
+739 ARRYADFA
-747 MTNPQNLILFVEYLN
+747 MTNPPNLILFVEYLN
-762 KILFFIDQD
+762 KILFFIEQD
-771 PNIVEIKPEQIN
+771 IKIVEIKQEEIN

-788 IRGHIRTIKSIT
+788 IKGHIRTIKSIT
-800 SDDITYL
+800 SDDISYL
-807 NDIET
+807 NDIEI
-812 YFNNTLKNIEN
+812 YFNNTLKSIEN
-823 KKINSKNKEFYSAVN
+823 KKINSKNKDFYSTIN
-838 IQ
+838 I

>member
-1 MEQSENKSNKSLKL
+1 MEQNKSLKL
-15 EKALQKIKEQA
+15 EKSLKKIKEQA

-163 DNIYLKEGANFEDSI
+163 DNVYLREGASFEDSI

-189 RLWIRLSGGVTGAE
+189 RLWIRLSGGVHGPE
-203 KAKREKERDELKV
+203 KAKRDKEREELKV

-225 SSLENLNLEMYEQ
+225 SSLENLNLEIYEEI
-238 TVLPKLLNIILN
+238 VLPKLLNIILN
-250 SKDKLCQQ
+250 SKDQLSQQ

-288 QGVDIGTI
+288 EGVDIGII

-301 QKLGNYFGRYNNPE
+301 QKLGNYFGRFNKS
-315 NDENINEN
+315 DENENEN
-323 KEIFE
+323 GNDKQIFE

-343 YMNQNFNNN
+343 YMNQNLNNK
-352 EINTPEDINKLFN
+352 EINTVEDLNKIFN
-365 LISSFMKFSLKCAP
+365 LISSFIKFSIQCAP
-379 KEQKFASVNNIFGLT
+379 KEQKFASINNIFALT

-400 CKARMSEDNINK
+400 YKNNMTEDNLNK
-412 ISLLLIE
+412 ISALVIE
-419 PLSNGMNIFRM
+419 PLTNGMNIFRM
-430 SDFIPL
+430 NDFIPL
-436 MNFLNNKNRRN
+436 MNFLNIKSRKNI
-447 LGIKLI
+447 GIKLI
-453 ETLITNAEEGKTN
+453 ETLINNANEGKTN
-466 LEKLDSLDALDKILK
+466 LEKLDSLDSLDKILK
-481 YLKPLLCD
+481 YIKPLLTN
-489 SKDMV
+489 SKDSIQE
-494 KEDESTYEYEQS
+494 EDYVYEAEQS
-506 IVCKLIYIIRTNN
+506 VVCKLIYIIRTNN

-526 LNDLKNIFSHGGPKR
+526 LNDLKNIFSHGGPNR
-541 RKYTLPPLALRV
+541 RKYTMSPLALRI
-553 IKFSHDITLCYENK
+553 IKFCHDITLCYENK

-594 NDDIFYKLTA
+594 NDEIFYKLIS
-604 NIYKLLKEIL
+604 NIYKLLKEAL
-614 DLISQEQPELGFKLY
+614 DIISQEQPELGFKLY
-629 LTSASQANSINC
+629 LNAASQANSINC

-648 LSISFLKNAMNIYE
+648 LCINFIKTAMSIYD
-662 EGRYDNSHKYELLV
+662 EGRYDLTHKYEMLI
-676 QASSLLLT
+676 QISSLLLT
-684 LNMNKEDSEEIIV
+684 INIKNEDVEEIIN
-697 QLVRSAQNMS
+697 QLIKNSDNMK

-713 KSMLVIS
+713 KSMLILS
-720 QLYFTL
+720 QIYFSI
-726 FKDTKNVMDCLQK
+726 FKDSKKVIECLNK
-739 ARRFADFA
+739 ARRYADFA
-747 MTNPQNLILFVEYLN
+747 MTNPPNLILFVEYLN
-762 KILFFIDQD
+762 KILFFIEQD
-771 PNIVEIKPEQIN
+771 IKIVEIKQEEIN

-788 IRGHIRTIKSIT
+788 IKGHIRTIKSIT
-800 SDDITYL
+800 SDDISYL
-807 NDIET
+807 NDIEI
-812 YFNNTLKNIEN
+812 YFNNTLKSIEN
-823 KKINSKNKEFYSAVN
+823 KKINSKNKDFYSTIN
-838 IQ
+838 I